1 MAYVFGIEGV
11 PIFEMLFVLIILMLV
26 GLIFVLL
33 EIRKLVSLIAEEKVD
48 IKRFEM
54 DLAQFERDEGKSPP
68 AELVDYVKGAQQRG
82 IPVNQIETSLSGAG
96 WNKKEVNGILNK
108 TKKMF

>member
-1 MAYVFGIEGV
+1 MAYVFGMEGV

-26 GLIFVLL
+26 GLIFVLI

-54 DLAQFERDEGKSPP
+54 DLAQFERDEGKAPP
-68 AELVDYVKGAQQRG
+68 DALVDYVKNAKDRG
-82 IPVNQIETSLSGAG
+82 LSQDQIKKSLSGAG
-96 WNKKEVNGILNK
+96 WNQKDVDNIFGKM
-108 TKKMF
+108 KKMF